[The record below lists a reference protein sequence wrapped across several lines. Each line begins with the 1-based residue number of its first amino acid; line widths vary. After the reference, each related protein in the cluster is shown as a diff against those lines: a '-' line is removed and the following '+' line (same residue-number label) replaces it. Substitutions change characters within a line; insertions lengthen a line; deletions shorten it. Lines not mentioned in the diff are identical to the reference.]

1 MKKLYNPFLIIN
13 QYYNTKIQFTLCTN
27 NKLNFQNI
35 LTNYHLRCLSI
46 HIINKSFNK

>member
-27 NKLNFQNI
+27 NKLKFQNI